1 MAMPRG
7 QKQML
12 TLALGAAVM
21 TIGTLIY
28 IFATPPGYLHKT
40 RNGVPYFTPAV
51 INPAGGPPLDVNRL
65 VGYYKGHTID
75 GLYAATTH

>member
-12 TLALGAAVM
+12 ALALLAAIM

-28 IFATPPGYLHKT
+28 MLVAPPGYLHRT
-40 RNGVPYFTPAV
+40 RNGVPYFTPPV
-51 INPAGGPPLDVNRL
+51 INPAGGKPLNINRL
-65 VGYYKGHTID
+65 AGYYKGNTLD
-75 GLYAATTH
+75 GLYAPTTH